1 MIISP
6 SSLNVSHDK
15 AGFLQGQRMERWELG
30 LLGRTLPPLA
40 ADVRAIAQHVQR
52 QVEILRQA
60 QRKTARLSPSYG
72 LHSVSARETVPR
84 PSIALAPE
92 IAPLNAP
99 LSTTPSSKP
108 VLAQPLPAHSRPALS
123 RYTTTVKAATPVG
136 NRAAPQP
143 TTALAKPAAT
153 PNHGRDTHGR
163 FISHGVV
170 ATPGARGSD
179 SATLV
184 GVLSPLIERFG
195 TLLRDS
201 SGEISQTDP
210 AVQAMQEV
218 ATPLART
225 AQLFNVGGQSREEKR
240 KTRWYRRI
248 WQTLAQNRH
257 EQGLFHKIAS
267 QRLKAIEEKPV
278 VEGGSSTGLLARWL
292 PSLAGLLAPLGKLMT
307 LGAGAGA
314 IGTRLLSPV
323 GKVLRPMGRI
333 AGRLGRRIPVLGSLL
348 GLGMSAWESSR
359 IEADYTLSRDD
370 KNARHGKAWGHAG
383 GGLAGALAGGTAG
396 AALGSIV
403 PIVGNVIG
411 GVIGAVIGGVF
422 GEWLGGMG
430 GQFIGQHFQAIS
442 HAAKTVFAEI
452 SIVAL
457 GTWDWIKASLTD
469 SWQSVITAFSAVAD
483 TFKST
488 WQGFTTQLSNVL
500 DSVTGVFSTLW
511 NTLQSLPVIGNALEH
526 LPSAL
531 HHLTDTAWHTLQ
543 NTGRQAWQG
552 MQSLAGRFVPQGLS
566 DAIAQRR
573 FNQQQK
579 NALTTAAQWNQG
591 TIGHLD
597 EAHTRALVASVV
609 ETESSGGNL
618 AARNLGD
625 KGYVGR
631 YQAGARWLADAGLIT
646 GGEQAV
652 NAAMRQDGI
661 DPASK
666 GAEWRW
672 AQSGGMDRFLKKDA
686 HWANGLSL
694 QAYMGSAELQDAAFK
709 THSQRTYQQLL
720 RAKVINENTPAL
732 EVAGLLKARHIA
744 GLDGA
749 LQVARGS
756 DSVADANGISA
767 RRYFNQMTQGMG
779 AAYAQVFAA
788 STDVPQSIGLPAP
801 VSVPMV
807 SAPSLPLPSQQPPR
821 VIVANLPPEP
831 GQDVRERS
839 IAHIVTGGLATQ

>member
-1 MIISP
+1 MNLST
-6 SSLNVSHDK
+6 SSLNLSHDH

-30 LLGRTLPPLA
+30 LLGRTLPSIA
-40 ADVRAIAQHVQR
+40 TDVRAIAQHVQR

-60 QRKTARLSPSYG
+60 QRKTARLSPSQGPY
-72 LHSVSARETVPR
+72 SVSARKTAPR
-84 PSIALAPE
+84 PLIASTA
-92 IAPLNAP
+92 AVTALNKP
-99 LSTTPSSKP
+99 ISTTLSSKP
-108 VLAQPLPAHSRPALS
+108 VLAQPLAAYPRQALS
-123 RYTTTVKAATPVG
+123 RYTTTVETATPAG
-136 NRAAPQP
+136 KRTAPKP
-143 TTALAKPAAT
+143 TALAKPVAT
-153 PNHGRDTHGR
+153 PNHGRDARGR
-163 FISHGVV
+163 FISHGAV
-170 ATPGARGSD
+170 ATPKARGSD
-179 SATLV
+179 SATLA
-184 GVLSPLIERFG
+184 GVVNPLVERLG

-201 SGEISQTDP
+201 SHDISQTDP

-225 AQLFNVGGQSREEKR
+225 AQLFNGGGQSREEKR
-240 KTRWYRRI
+240 KIRWYRRI
-248 WQTLAQNRH
+248 WQTLAQHRR
-257 EQGLFHKIAS
+257 EQGLFHKTAS

-278 VEGGSSTGLLARWL
+278 AETGSSTGWLARWL
-292 PSLAGLLAPLGKLMT
+292 PGLAGLLAPLGKLMT

-323 GKVLRPMGRI
+323 GKALRPMGRM
-333 AGRLGRRIPVLGSLL
+333 AARLGRRIPVLGSLL
-348 GLGMSAWESSR
+348 GLGMSAWESSS
-359 IEADYTLSRDD
+359 IEADYTLSRDE
-370 KNARHGKAWGHAG
+370 KNARHGKAWGSAG

-396 AALGSIV
+396 ATLGSIV
-403 PIVGNVIG
+403 PVVGNVIG
-411 GVIGAVIGGVF
+411 GVLGAVIGAVL
-422 GEWLGGMG
+422 GEWLGGAG

-442 HAAKTVFAEI
+442 HTAKAVFAEI

-457 GTWDWIKASLTD
+457 GTWDWIKASVTD
-469 SWQSVITAFSAVAD
+469 NWQGVITAFTAVAD
-483 TFKST
+483 TLKST
-488 WQGFTTQLSNVL
+488 WQEVSTQFSNVL
-500 DSVTGVFSTLW
+500 GSVTGVFSALW
-511 NTLQSLPVIGNALEH
+511 NTLKGIPLIGNALEH

-531 HHLTDTAWHTLQ
+531 HNLADTAWHTLQ

-552 MQSLAGRFVPQGLS
+552 MQSWAGQLVPQGLS
-566 DAIAQRR
+566 DAIVQRR
-573 FNQQQK
+573 FNQQQNK
-579 NALTTAAQWNQG
+579 ALATAAQWNQG

-597 EAHTRALVASVV
+597 EAHPRALVASVV

-618 AARNLGD
+618 TARNLGD

-631 YQAGARWLADAGLIT
+631 YQAGARWLADAGLIN
-646 GGEQAV
+646 GGAQAV

-672 AQSGGMDRFLKKDA
+672 AQSGGMDRFLKNDA

-709 THSQRTYQQLL
+709 THSQRAYQQLL
-720 RAKVINENTPAL
+720 QAKVINENTPAL

-756 DSVADANGISA
+756 DSVTDANGMSA

-788 STDVPQSIGLPAP
+788 SSSVGQSIGLPTP
-801 VSVPMV
+801 VPVPTMT
-807 SAPSLPLPSQQPPR
+807 APSLPLPSQQPPR
-821 VIVANLPPEP
+821 VIVANLPSEP

-839 IAHIVTGGLATQ
+839 IAHIVTGGLAAQ